1 VQFFLPGSDQPQALL
16 PPTGPG
22 LKGRG
27 MAGGPPWMS
36 SAFSRE
42 GPQETRTNRCHRTPW
57 VTKGWSFCEEPEFR
71 LIE

>member
-1 VQFFLPGSDQPQALL
+1 
-16 PPTGPG
+16 
-22 LKGRG
+22 
-27 MAGGPPWMS
+27 MS